1 MTASSTSRAAV
12 IGLAAFL
19 VTSVFWGANIPVTA
33 VLFRTFDPYF
43 MSIWRVAIG
52 TLALAAILVATQ
64 GWSALV
70 IPIAWGRFALL
81 GLTMSLFFLI
91 YNVGLLYTNA
101 ITAAAVMV
109 GSPIYAGL
117 FLRVATGTPFDKG
130 FWVAAPLTLV
140 GGATAVLGR
149 AEAGGQTL
157 SLQGGEP
164 LIALCIVFWTL
175 YSMAAQRWFRPEE
188 SQLRR
193 TYVGCLSAIF
203 WSSVIW
209 LICRVAGIAGP
220 ANLAPPAEAVVL
232 LVMIAVLATA
242 VAGVTWNV
250 GISRL
255 GIAAGSLWQNAV
267 PVFAVLISM
276 AFGIHPTG
284 QQILG
289 GAIVMA
295 GVAYMQWRKLGG

>member
-1 MTASSTSRAAV
+1 VSGSPTRRAAW
-12 IGLAAFL
+12 IGLTAFL
-19 VTSVFWGANIPVTA
+19 VTSVFWGANVPVTA
-33 VLFRTFDPYF
+33 VLFRTFDPYY
-43 MSIWRVAIG
+43 MSVWRVAVA
-52 TLALAAILVATQ
+52 TVALAVMLVATQ
-64 GWSALV
+64 GWSALA
-70 IPIAWGRFALL
+70 IPIGWVRFALL
-81 GLTMSLFFLI
+81 GLSMSAFFVI

-109 GSPIYAGL
+109 GAPIYAAL
-117 FLRVATGTPFDKG
+117 FLKVTIGAPFDRG
-130 FWVAAPLTLV
+130 FWVAAPLTLI
-140 GGATAVLGR
+140 GGAIAVLGR
-149 AEAGGQTL
+149 AEAGGDTL

-164 LIALCIVFWTL
+164 LIALCIVAWTL

-188 SQLRR
+188 TQLRR

-209 LICRVAGIAGP
+209 LLCRAVGIAGP
-220 ANLAPPAEAVVL
+220 PNLDPSAEAVLL
-232 LVMIAVLATA
+232 LVGISVLATA
-242 VAGVTWNV
+242 VAGVSWNV
-250 GISRL
+250 GVSRL

-276 AFGIHPTG
+276 AFGIYPTG

-295 GVAYMQWRKLGG
+295 GVAYMQWRRFRG

>member
-1 MTASSTSRAAV
+1 MTGASTSRAAV
-12 IGLAAFL
+12 VGLAAFL
-19 VTSVFWGANIPVTA
+19 VTSVFWGANLPVTA
-33 VLFRTFDPYF
+33 VLFHTFDPYF

-64 GWSALV
+64 GWSSLA

-109 GSPIYAGL
+109 GAPIYAGL
-117 FLRVATGTPFDKG
+117 FLRVATGAPFDKG

-140 GGATAVLGR
+140 GGAIAVLGR
-149 AEAGGQTL
+149 AEAGGQSL

-209 LICRVAGIAGP
+209 LICRAAGIAGP

-295 GVAYMQWRKLGG
+295 GVAYMQWRKFGG

>member
-295 GVAYMQWRKLGG
+295 GVAYMQWRKFGG

>member
-1 MTASSTSRAAV
+1 MNGSPSARGAW
-12 IGLAAFL
+12 IGLSAFF
-19 VTSVFWGANIPVTA
+19 VTAVFWGANVPVTA
-33 VLFRTFDPYF
+33 VLFGAFDPYY
-43 MSIWRVAIG
+43 MSIWRVAVA
-52 TLALAAILVATQ
+52 TVALAAMLVATQ
-64 GWSALV
+64 GWSALA
-70 IPIAWGRFALL
+70 IPIGWTRFALL
-81 GLTMSLFFLI
+81 GLSMSAFFVI

-109 GSPIYAGL
+109 GSPIYAAL
-117 FLRVATGTPFDKG
+117 FLRATTGAPFDKG
-130 FWVAAPLTLV
+130 FWVAAPLTLI
-140 GGATAVLGR
+140 GGAIAVLGR

-164 LIALCIVFWTL
+164 LIALCIVAWTL

-193 TYVGCLSAIF
+193 TYVGCFSAIF

-209 LICRVAGIAGP
+209 LVCRVVGIAGP
-220 ANLAPPAEAVVL
+220 PNLDPPAEAVLL
-232 LVMIAVLATA
+232 LVGIAVLATA
-242 VAGVTWNV
+242 VAGVSWNV
-250 GISRL
+250 GVSRL

-284 QQILG
+284 QQIVG
-289 GAIVMA
+289 GVIVMA
-295 GVAYMQWRKLGG
+295 GVAYMQWLKFR

>member
-140 GGATAVLGR
+140 GGAIAVLGR

-295 GVAYMQWRKLGG
+295 GVAYMQWRKFGG